1 MLEASFLSYYR
12 RPDAPRGR
20 TRKTHAEV
28 GERSEEMSFIDQ
40 PAAQPSRIPYIND
53 NYLANEQELVRAL
66 AEQADPGES
75 ARQKIMN
82 TAAQLVRAVRK
93 NTKNDGGIEAF
104 LKTYDLSSDEG
115 VLLMCIAEALL
126 RIPDADTADRLIAD
140 KITSANWKDHVGTS
154 DSLFV
159 NASTWGLMLTGKILT
174 LDEIAGA
181 NPTKMLGKLVS
192 RAGEP
197 VVRTAMRQ
205 AMKIMGH
212 QFVMGRNIGE
222 ALKRAMKSTDLPYR
236 YSFDMLGESALT
248 AADAQRYLDNYHAG
262 IKSIGD
268 AHVESADVF
277 SAPGISVKLSALH
290 PRYEFSHETR
300 VMKELVPNV
309 LELAQHAREIG
320 IGLTIDSEEA
330 HRFEMWLNIFEEVYR
345 DPSLDG
351 WDGLGVALQTY
362 QRRGNDG
369 LRFLIDLASEI
380 GRRIPVRLVKGAY
393 WDSEVKWAQEQGLD
407 SYPVYTRKS
416 HSDVS
421 YLAAARTALAAED
434 KIYAQ
439 FATHN
444 AHTLASVLHY
454 AGSRRDYEFQ
464 RLHGMGEELYA
475 EVVDPEKHDRPCRVY
490 APVGNHEDLLPYLV
504 RRLLENGS
512 NTSFVNKIADE
523 SIDVQDIIADPL
535 ATARSHDYAAHDRI
549 PTPADIFQP
558 ERSNSVGINIANRSV
573 SKQLLA
579 ELEEAAA
586 KPITAKPIVG
596 GKELDGPEEPS
607 VNPANVAEI
616 VGVCHQAS
624 SDAVIKAID
633 ISVAAQPAWC
643 RLGAYER
650 DKILN
655 RAADLYEKHR
665 DELLGLIVR
674 EGGRSIPDAISELR
688 EAVDFMRYYG
698 AQAKKHFG
706 EPIVLPGPTG
716 ERNTMSM
723 RGKGVFIAI
732 SPWNFPLAI
741 FTGQVTAALAAG
753 NAVLA
758 KPAAPT
764 PLIAYRAIQLLHEA
778 GVPADVLHYVPCG
791 GRMIGEAGVA
801 DPRIAGVVF
810 TGSTG
815 VAQTINQTLAHRD
828 GPIGTLIAETGGQN
842 AMFVDSSALPEQ
854 VVHDSI
860 YSAFNSAGQRCSAL
874 RLLCVQ
880 EEIEP
885 RTLDLLKGYME
896 ELTIGDPR
904 HLSTDVG
911 PCIDDPSRQGLA
923 KHVERMAKEQKIVHR
938 CTLPEGSDIGTYF
951 APTLVEIDDISALTE
966 EQFGPI
972 LHVVKFKSRHLD
984 DMVKA
989 VNGTGFG
996 LTMGLHS
1003 RIDSR
1008 VAGLAADCG
1017 AGNLYV
1023 NRNMIGAVVGV
1034 QPFGGRGLSG
1044 TGPKAGGPHYVQRFG
1059 TEFTLSNNISAVGGN
1074 ASLLTLGSD

>member
-309 LELAQHAREIG
+309 LELAQHAKEIG

-369 LRFLIDLASEI
+369 LRFLIDLASDI

-421 YLAAARTALAAED
+421 YLAAARTALGAED
-434 KIYAQ
+434 SIYAQ

-535 ATARSHDYAAHDRI
+535 TTARSHDYAAHDRI

-558 ERSNSVGINIANRSV
+558 ERTNSVGINIANRSV

-579 ELEEAAA
+579 DLEAAAA

-607 VNPANVAEI
+607 VNPANVGEI

-624 SDAVIKAID
+624 SDGVKKAID

-791 GRMIGEAGVA
+791 GRMIGEVGVA

-923 KHVERMAKEQKIVHR
+923 KHVERMAREQKVVHR
-938 CTLPEGSDIGTYF
+938 CTLPDGSDIGTYF

>member
-1 MLEASFLSYYR
+1 
-12 RPDAPRGR
+12 
-20 TRKTHAEV
+20 
-28 GERSEEMSFIDQ
+28 MSFIDQ
-40 PAAQPSRIPYIND
+40 QAARESSIPYIND
-53 NYLANEQELVRAL
+53 NYLADEQTIVRAL
-66 AEQADPGES
+66 AAEADPGEA
-75 ARQKIMN
+75 ARKKIMD

-93 NTKNDGGIEAF
+93 NTRNDGGIEAF

-140 KITSANWKDHVGTS
+140 KITSAKWQDHVGTS

-174 LDEIAGA
+174 LDEIEQG
-181 NPTKMLGKLVS
+181 NPARLLGKLVS

-197 VVRTAMRQ
+197 VVRAAMRQ

-222 ALKRAMKSTDLPYR
+222 ALRRAMKSNDLPYR

-248 AADAQRYLDNYHAG
+248 AEDAQRYLDSYHEG
-262 IKSIGD
+262 IKSIADGPQID
-268 AHVESADVF
+268 APDVF

-290 PRYEFSHETR
+290 PRYEYSHEDR
-300 VMKELVPNV
+300 VMAELVPSV
-309 LELAQHAREIG
+309 LELAKHAKDVG

-330 HRFEMWLNIFEEVYR
+330 HRFEMWLGIFERVYR
-345 DPSLDG
+345 DPALKDWEG
-351 WDGLGVALQTY
+351 FGVALQTY
-362 QRRGNDG
+362 QRRGRDG
-369 LRFLIDLASEI
+369 MRFLIDLAGDV

-393 WDSEVKWAQEQGLD
+393 WDSEVKWAQEQGLE

-421 YLAAARTALAAED
+421 YLAAARAALAAGD

-475 EVVDPEKHDRPCRVY
+475 EVVDPDKHDRPCRVY

-523 SIDVQDIIADPL
+523 KIDVQDIIADPL
-535 ATARSHDYAAHDRI
+535 QTAAQHDYAAHDRI
-549 PTPADIFQP
+549 PAPADIFQP
-558 ERSNSVGINIANRSV
+558 ERANSKGINLANRSV
-573 SKQLLA
+573 SKTLLE
-579 ELEEAAA
+579 ELEAASG
-586 KPITAKPIVG
+586 KTITARPIIG
-596 GKELDGPEEPS
+596 GKEVDGVEEPS
-607 VNPANVAEI
+607 VNPTNVSEV

-624 SDAVIKAID
+624 GDDVSKAID
-633 ISVAAQPAWC
+633 LSVAAQPGWD
-643 RLGAYER
+643 RVGAYER
-650 DKILN
+650 ADILN
-655 RAADLYEKHR
+655 RAADLFEKHR
-665 DELLGLIVR
+665 DELLGLVVR
-674 EGGRSIPDAISELR
+674 EGGRTIPDAISELR

-716 ERNTMSM
+716 ERNTISM

-753 NAVLA
+753 NGVLA

-778 GVPADVLHYVPCG
+778 GVPADVLHFVPCG
-791 GRMIGEAGVA
+791 GRMIGERGVA

-854 VVHDSI
+854 VVHDAI

-880 EEIEP
+880 QEVEP

-911 PCIDDPSRQGLA
+911 PCIDDPSRQTLA
-923 KHVERMAKEQKIVHR
+923 AHVERMGKEQKIVHR
-938 CTLPEGSDIGTYF
+938 CALPDGSEAGTFF
-951 APTLVEIDDISALTE
+951 APTLVEIDDIGALTE

-972 LHVVKFKSRHLD
+972 LHVVKFRSRDLD
-984 DMVKA
+984 KTVAA